1 MKVGL
6 TIGVRRLPQ
15 DARPMQELY
24 RDCLETAV
32 LAEELGWDQL
42 WMPEHH
48 LSDLWAPSPLALLT
62 AIAARTSRIRL
73 GTYVVLL
80 GLHNPLRM
88 AEDIATVDLVSNG
101 RFDFAVGGANPAT
114 TSVTPV
120 CM

>member
-15 DARPMQELY
+15 DARPMHELY

-48 LSDLWAPSPLALLT
+48 ASDLWAP
-62 AIAARTSRIRL
+62 RL
-73 GTYVVLL
+73 WRY
-80 GLHNPLRM
+80 
-88 AEDIATVDLVSNG
+88 
-101 RFDFAVGGANPAT
+101 
-114 TSVTPV
+114 
-120 CM
+120 